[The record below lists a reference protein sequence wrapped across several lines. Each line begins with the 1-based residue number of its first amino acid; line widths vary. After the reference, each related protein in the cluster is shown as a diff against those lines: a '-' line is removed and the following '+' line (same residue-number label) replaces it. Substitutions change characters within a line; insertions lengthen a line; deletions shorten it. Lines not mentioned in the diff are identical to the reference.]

1 MEGGCLPTFIVTY
14 LKSQLHRGCFRDWGQ
29 LFLLFSNQELLE
41 NMVEKT
47 LGDVGK
53 AKIFV
58 FRQQSCQKKF
68 MDARN
73 NNVLVGEN

>member
-1 MEGGCLPTFIVTY
+1 
-14 LKSQLHRGCFRDWGQ
+14 
-29 LFLLFSNQELLE
+29 
-41 NMVEKT
+41 MVEKT